1 MAGVDWKIYPE
12 CVSSAYVC
20 VGKGT
25 RLPVDAESTFVSNMY
40 RRWMSQCALNW
51 GKQKLWNI
59 V

>member
-25 RLPVDAESTFVSNMY
+25 RLPVDAESTFMCPTCTEDGCHSV
-40 RRWMSQCALNW
+40 L
-51 GKQKLWNI
+51 
-59 V
+59 